1 MVMNPQQPSQLR
13 GGLLGLFDK
22 ATTVS
27 EDTGLSPLQ
36 NFAAALD
43 PVIMKDMRIGA
54 DIRQQGVQRAADMS
68 RNKTVAMLRAQR
80 RNDLAD
86 AVMNRTIGA
95 KEAFSVMQSE
105 KAADLAF
112 KREKDLIAY
121 RTGLGS
127 GKSLSGDERLF
138 QLYKNAYPDST
149 DAEILNKMRGE
160 NTPAAIRELQ
170 IRAEKAGLVEGTP
183 EYQKFFETAGV
194 FQESGAR
201 TAGKLSSK
209 AAIEAAGAK
218 SDVDLAV
225 GYIEDL
231 LDDPFLDK
239 IIGPIEGS
247 MPRVSGDA
255 VRVQGKIDR
264 LSGQAFIAA
273 RQMLKGGGQITDYES
288 KRAEKA
294 YSLLMNTRLNDEDY
308 RDALIEFKDAVKAGY
323 NRLVAQANVN
333 SSSVTSD
340 YQEGGQQ
347 GSQGSISPSDD
358 PLGIR
363 E

>member
-1 MVMNPQQPSQLR
+1 MVMNPQQPSQPR

-22 ATTVS
+22 ATTTN
-27 EDTGLSPLQ
+27 EDTGLSPFQ

-43 PVIMKDMRIGA
+43 PLIMKDMRIGA
-54 DIRQQGVQRAADMS
+54 NIRQEGAKRVADMS
-68 RNKTVAMLRAQR
+68 RNKTVAMLRAQKR
-80 RNDLAD
+80 DDLAD
-86 AVMNRTIGA
+86 AVMNRTIGV
-95 KEAFSVMQSE
+95 KDAFSIMQSE

-112 KREKDLIAY
+112 GREKDLIAY
-121 RTGLGS
+121 RAGLGA

-138 QLYKNAYPDST
+138 QLYRNAYPDST

-170 IRAEKAGLVEGTP
+170 IRAEKAGLLEGTP

-209 AAIEAAGAK
+209 AAVEAAGAK
-218 SDVDLAV
+218 SDVDLAI
-225 GYIEDL
+225 GYIDDL
-231 LDDPFLDK
+231 LEDPFLDK
-239 IIGPIEGS
+239 VIGPIEGA
-247 MPRVSGDA
+247 MPRASGDA

-294 YSLLMNTRLNDEDY
+294 YSLLMKTRLNDEDY
-308 RDALIEFKDAVKAGY
+308 RAALVEFKDAVRAGY
-323 NRLVAQANVN
+323 NRLVAQANIN
-333 SSSVTSD
+333 PGSGTSD
-340 YQEGGQQ
+340 YQGGMQQ
-347 GSQGSISPSDD
+347 APQGDSLSGED

-363 E
+363 N

>member
-1 MVMNPQQPSQLR
+1 MNPQQPSQPR

-22 ATTVS
+22 ATTTN

-43 PVIMKDMRIGA
+43 PLIMGGGSGKQIRAAGAQRVATMSKNKTVDML
-54 DIRQQGVQRAADMS
+54 RQQGR
-68 RNKTVAMLRAQR
+68 K
-80 RNDLAD
+80 DLAD
-86 AVMNRTIGA
+86 AVMNGTVSA

-112 KREKDLIAY
+112 GREKDLIAY
-121 RTGLGS
+121 RAGLGAGS
-127 GKSLSGDERLF
+127 SLSGDERLF

-170 IRAEKAGLVEGTP
+170 IRAEKAGLLEGTP

-209 AAIEAAGAK
+209 AAVEAAGAK
-218 SDVDLAV
+218 SDVDLAI
-225 GYIEDL
+225 GYIDDL
-231 LDDPFLDK
+231 LEDPFLDK
-239 IIGPIEGS
+239 IVGPIEGA
-247 MPRVSGDA
+247 MPRASGDA
-255 VRVQGKIDR
+255 VRVQSKIDR

-294 YSLLMNTRLNDEDY
+294 YSLLMNTRLSDEDY
-308 RDALIEFKDAVKAGY
+308 RDALVEFKDAVRAGY
-323 NRLVAQANVN
+323 NRLVAQANIN
-333 SSSVTSD
+333 PGSGTSD
-340 YQEGGQQ
+340 YQGNMQQ
-347 GSQGSISPSDD
+347 APQGDSLSGED

-363 E
+363 N